1 MPRLC
6 SGYDMGS
13 NGSLHPCRFALEGRG
28 HSAQARPCGK
38 CIFCNDESMRAA
50 VATPQGFGSVVRALK
65 KWRVMSSPIYD
76 LAFECN
82 SLTSL
87 PAAQLEALRGSAQ
100 DLVRKSNPNQPPQK
114 TRRRKKR
121 VVAQWKKLA
130 WRRSK
135 LGKLQRYTATAK
147 RVHHAQRQEWTRI
160 AKENPRLWFWA
171 DFRKNGGFY
180 GDTYANAV
188 LAEYTR
194 LQNGDPFIEDA
205 FLRSFHKFCP
215 TCGKSFRGQ
224 GRGHCPTPDCRK
236 ILQVNRKRRKNL
248 RKWLFKRVEGAL
260 SLGPP
265 FEPAL
270 CGWAAREGYFDKF
283 EAEVEPTNE
292 EPATQ
297 EGTMDAEPAIQKPA
311 AAIAQEVAEKI
322 AMQEVIEETAT
333 AIAQEYAEESTAQ
346 EVSMDTKPVVEKPA
360 FIAHEPAK
368 QPPSQEVSMFE
379 EPAIKEAAGDIAQ
392 ELAKT

>member
-1 MPRLC
+1 M
-6 SGYDMGS
+6 
-13 NGSLHPCRFALEGRG
+13 
-28 HSAQARPCGK
+28 
-38 CIFCNDESMRAA
+38 
-50 VATPQGFGSVVRALK
+50 
-65 KWRVMSSPIYD
+65 
-76 LAFECN
+76 
-82 SLTSL
+82 
-87 PAAQLEALRGSAQ
+87 
-100 DLVRKSNPNQPPQK
+100 
-114 TRRRKKR
+114 
-121 VVAQWKKLA
+121 
-130 WRRSK
+130 
-135 LGKLQRYTATAK
+135 
-147 RVHHAQRQEWTRI
+147 
-160 AKENPRLWFWA
+160 
-171 DFRKNGGFY
+171 
-180 GDTYANAV
+180 
-188 LAEYTR
+188 
-194 LQNGDPFIEDA
+194 
-205 FLRSFHKFCP
+205 
-215 TCGKSFRGQ
+215 
-224 GRGHCPTPDCRK
+224 
-236 ILQVNRKRRKNL
+236 QVNRKRRKNL

>member
-1 MPRLC
+1 M
-6 SGYDMGS
+6 
-13 NGSLHPCRFALEGRG
+13 
-28 HSAQARPCGK
+28 
-38 CIFCNDESMRAA
+38 
-50 VATPQGFGSVVRALK
+50 
-65 KWRVMSSPIYD
+65 
-76 LAFECN
+76 
-82 SLTSL
+82 
-87 PAAQLEALRGSAQ
+87 
-100 DLVRKSNPNQPPQK
+100 
-114 TRRRKKR
+114 
-121 VVAQWKKLA
+121 
-130 WRRSK
+130 
-135 LGKLQRYTATAK
+135 
-147 RVHHAQRQEWTRI
+147 
-160 AKENPRLWFWA
+160 
-171 DFRKNGGFY
+171 
-180 GDTYANAV
+180 

-224 GRGHCPTPDCRK
+224 GRGYCPTPDCRK

-333 AIAQEYAEESTAQ
+333 AIAQGVCRGVHRPGGQHGHEARRREARLHRPRACQ
-346 EVSMDTKPVVEKPA
+346 AAPVPGGQHV
-360 FIAHEPAK
+360 
-368 QPPSQEVSMFE
+368 
-379 EPAIKEAAGDIAQ
+379 
-392 ELAKT
+392 

>member
-13 NGSLHPCRFALEGRG
+13 NGSLHPCRFALDGRG

-65 KWRVMSSPIYD
+65 WRVMSSPIYD
-76 LAFECN
+76 LAFECS

-135 LGKLQRYTATAK
+135 LGKLQRYTARAK

-171 DFRKNGGFY
+171 NFRKNGGFY

-224 GRGHCPTPDCRK
+224 GRGYCPTPDCRK

-270 CGWAAREGYFDKF
+270 CGWAAREGYFHKF